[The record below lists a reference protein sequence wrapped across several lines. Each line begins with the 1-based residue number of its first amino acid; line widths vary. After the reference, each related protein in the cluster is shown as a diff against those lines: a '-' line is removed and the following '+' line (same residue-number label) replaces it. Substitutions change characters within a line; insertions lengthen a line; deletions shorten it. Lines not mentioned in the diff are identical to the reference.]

1 MEKLLLF
8 SDGGARNNPGPAAVG
23 FVIKTEAGQ
32 ILKEGSR
39 FLGKATNNEAEYQA
53 LIDGLEAAKEFV
65 PDHLDCF
72 LDSSLVV
79 NQLNGVFKIK
89 QAHLQEL
96 VFKVKALEQSLKS
109 VRYQYIPREKN
120 KEADALVNK
129 VLDEQA
135 CSPQNATLR

>member
-1 MEKLLLF
+1 MEKLLLYT
-8 SDGGARNNPGPAAVG
+8 DGGARSNPGPAAAG

-32 ILKEGSR
+32 IFKEGGR

-53 LIDGLEAAKEFV
+53 LIDGLKAAKEFA

-79 NQLNGVFKIK
+79 NQLKGVFKVK
-89 QAHLQEL
+89 QHHLQEL
-96 VFKVKALEQSLKS
+96 VFKIKTLEQSLKS

-120 KEADALVNK
+120 KEADAWVNK

-135 CSPQNATLR
+135 SNPQNITLR

>member
-23 FVIKTEAGQ
+23 FVVKTEGGQ
-32 ILKEGSR
+32 VLKEGGR
-39 FLGKATNNEAEYQA
+39 FLGTATNNEAEYQA
-53 LIDGLEAAKEFV
+53 LIDGLEAVREFA
-65 PDHLDCF
+65 PDYLDCF

-89 QAHLQEL
+89 EVRLREL

-109 VRYQYIPREKN
+109 VRYQYVPREKN

-129 VLDEQA
+129 ILDEKT
-135 CSPQNATLR
+135 SNPQNTPLR